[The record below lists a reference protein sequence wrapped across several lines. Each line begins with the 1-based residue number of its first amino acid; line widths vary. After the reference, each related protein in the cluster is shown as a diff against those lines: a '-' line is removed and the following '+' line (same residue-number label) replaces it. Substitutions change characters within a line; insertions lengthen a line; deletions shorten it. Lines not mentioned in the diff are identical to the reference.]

1 MQQGGAASVSRFDS
15 GPCHLP
21 EHTGFLA
28 GGDVPAF
35 PLMSRAVAGEQIARP
50 SFWVTYQYWGAV

>member
-15 GPCHLP
+15 GPRHLP

-35 PLMSRAVAGEQIARP
+35 PLKSRAISGEQIARP
-50 SFWVTYQYWGAV
+50 SFWVTYQ